1 MATVD
6 CPAECSFECGG
17 DDFGPSGPL
26 QSAPSGRGCK
36 QLHRIAAV
44 RMQQRVSL
52 RTVARRLGLPLAE
65 VRRQEHP
72 STDLKIS
79 ELLRWQQVL
88 EVPVGDLLVE
98 AEGQLSPPVLGR
110 SRVVKLMKTAAAI
123 RDRTGGTAA
132 GRLVSMLI
140 GQLVELMPEVADVTP
155 WSESGPRRTLE
166 DYGRAARFPV
176 PSELFTR

>member
-6 CPAECSFECGG
+6 CAADCSFEC
-17 DDFGPSGPL
+17 DDDDLGRSERV
-26 QSAPSGRGCK
+26 QSARGGK
-36 QLHRIAAV
+36 RLHRIAAV
-44 RMQQRVSL
+44 RLQQRVSL
-52 RTVARRLGLPLAE
+52 RTVARRLGLPLSE

-72 STDLKIS
+72 SSDLKIS
-79 ELLRWQQVL
+79 ELLQWQQVL

-132 GRLVSMLI
+132 GRLVTMLI

-155 WSESGPRRTLE
+155 WPESGPRRTLE
-166 DYGRAARFPV
+166 DYGRVARFPV
-176 PSELFTR
+176 PAELFTR